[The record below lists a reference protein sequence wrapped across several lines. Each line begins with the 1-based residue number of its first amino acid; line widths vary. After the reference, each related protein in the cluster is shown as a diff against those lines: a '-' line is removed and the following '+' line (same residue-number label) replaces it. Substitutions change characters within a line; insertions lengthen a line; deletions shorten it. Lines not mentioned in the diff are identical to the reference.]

1 MAVKRYKMDWTVK
14 TTRLE
19 QKTTTITMEEADV
32 IDFQRKFN
40 LKLTPI

>member
-14 TTRLE
+14 ITKLE
-19 QKTTTITMEEADV
+19 IKSTTITMEESDV